1 MARTP
6 RTRGTKSDAPKG
18 RRGSDEARAAKAYG
32 LANNPDFVMF
42 FDEARAEVIRD
53 LEACSLDGSVEAENA
68 ALERI
73 RDLHALM
80 RLKRTVFRP
89 IAKQRLAD
97 EREAKAAK
105 QAKKKTVAT

>member
-6 RTRGTKSDAPKG
+6 RTRAVTPATPTGSRT
-18 RRGSDEARAAKAYG
+18 SDEARYVKATS
-32 LANNPDFVMF
+32 LANNPDFITF
-42 FDEARAEVIRD
+42 FDEARAEVIKE
-53 LEACSLDGSVEAENA
+53 LEACALDGSVEKENA

-73 RDLHALM
+73 RDLQALM
-80 RLKRTVFRP
+80 RLKRAVFRP

-97 EREAKAAK
+97 DREDRAAK

>member
-6 RTRGTKSDAPKG
+6 RTRAAKSDTP
-18 RRGSDEARAAKAYG
+18 RGSRNSDEARYAKATA
-32 LANNPDFVMF
+32 LADNPDFVMF
-42 FDEARAEVIRD
+42 FDEARGEVIKD
-53 LEACSLDGSVEAENA
+53 LEACELDGSVDAENA

-80 RLKRTVFRP
+80 RLKRAVMRP
-89 IAKQRLAD
+89 IAKQRVAD
-97 EREAKAAK
+97 DREDRAAK

>member
-6 RTRGTKSDAPKG
+6 RTRKTTTDAPTS
-18 RRGSDEARAAKAYG
+18 RRGSDEARASKAYAI
-32 LANNPDFVMF
+32 ANNPDFVMF
-42 FDEARAEVIRD
+42 FEEARAEVIRD
-53 LEACSLDGSVEAENA
+53 LEAAALDGSVEAENA

-89 IAKQRLAD
+89 IAKQRLAED
-97 EREAKAAK
+97 REARAAK
-105 QAKKKTVAT
+105 QAKNKTVAT